1 MRILSL
7 DVGDKTIGVAV
18 SDPDGIIASPVT
30 TVKRGR
36 NIEKDITEVISIAD
50 SYNAGKIVVGLPLSL
65 GNRET
70 EQTKKVVDFTD
81 KLKESTKIPVV
92 YYDERFTTK
101 IAHSVLH
108 EAGIKNRH
116 HKKMIDRISA
126 VIILEDFLELQRGPN

>member
-18 SDPDGIIASPVT
+18 SDPDSIIASPVT

-36 NIEKDITEVISIAD
+36 SIEKDIAEVVSIAD
-50 SYNAGKIVVGLPLSL
+50 SYKVGKIVVGLPLSL

-70 EQTKKVVDFTD
+70 EQTKKVTDFTD
-81 KLKESTKIPVV
+81 RLKKSTGVPVV

-101 IAHSVLH
+101 IAHSILH
-108 EAGIKNRH
+108 EAGIKSRH
-116 HKKMIDRISA
+116 HKKVIDRISA
-126 VIILEDFLELQRGPN
+126 VIILEDFLELQRGST